1 MKNEN
6 TKTNENENVEVVA
19 AENTAETTENT
30 AVNKKTA
37 TKVAKKTIVIPATE
51 GDKDTFVPVCINGNI
66 TQIQKGVEVEVENEV
81 YELLK
86 RGGYLGIK

>member
-6 TKTNENENVEVVA
+6 DVKTNENVETATADA
-19 AENTAETTENT
+19 AENTKTE
-30 AVNKKTA
+30 KKAA
-37 TKVAKKTIVIPATE
+37 TKVAKKTIVVPTTD
-51 GDKDTFVPVCINGNI
+51 GDVDTYVTVCINGNI
-66 TQIQKGVEVEVENEV
+66 TQIKKGEEVEVDNEV